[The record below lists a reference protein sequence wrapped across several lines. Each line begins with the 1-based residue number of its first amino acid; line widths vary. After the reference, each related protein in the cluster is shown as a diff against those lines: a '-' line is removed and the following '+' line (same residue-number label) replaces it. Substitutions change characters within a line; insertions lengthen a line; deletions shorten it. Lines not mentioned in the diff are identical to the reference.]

1 MGFRWSKNIQ
11 NLKEEGLPKGLAS
24 VVYELPIQ
32 ENEGEQRMVV
42 PFESANYFTEV
53 GKVKMKIY
61 RNGEIEIIDP
71 FPKPYAF
78 APSKNEI
85 QTQAKME
92 RTDFK
97 AFDTGEAVKRYTFNV
112 PQQVKFFRNFQEA
125 KSISVYEAD
134 KKYVGVW
141 MLDNNLVCSD
151 YENVASWDTV

>member
-1 MGFRWSKNIQ
+1 
-11 NLKEEGLPKGLAS
+11 
-24 VVYELPIQ
+24 
-32 ENEGEQRMVV
+32 MVV

-112 PQQVKFFRNFQEA
+112 PQQVKFLGTSKRRRAYPSMRPTRSMWE
-125 KSISVYEAD
+125 Y
-134 KKYVGVW
+134 G
-141 MLDNNLVCSD
+141 C
-151 YENVASWDTV
+151 